1 MGSMK
6 NLRSL
11 ALMTLAGI
19 ALAGGYSGIGQT
31 ARAAETQDIVLQF
44 RGMVGDQPF
53 SCGESYSLGTPASL
67 VTPTDFRFYI
77 SDVALID
84 ANGDVVPLTL
94 QQDGKWQYETVAL
107 LDFED
112 KSAACANGTVETNDR
127 IIGTVPAGDYRG
139 LQFTLGV
146 PFELNHADATL
157 APSPLNLTSLWWNWQ
172 FGYKFARVDLSNQ
185 NQTGMLPGQAPKHEG
200 QHDQSQSHE
209 DESNIGFAIHLG
221 STGCEMAEGTQS
233 PSSCSNPNTST
244 ITLTNF
250 DPSQNVVVADLAAL
264 VANTDLSR
272 NQPDTAPGCM
282 SEPSDSDCAGIME
295 AIGLAFNGT
304 AAPDQTFFR
313 ME

>member
-6 NLRSL
+6 KFQSL

-19 ALAGGYSGIGQT
+19 VLADSYFGVGRS
-31 ARAAETQDIVLQF
+31 ARAAETQEVTIRF
-44 RGMVGDQPF
+44 RGMVGEQPF
-53 SCGESYSLGTPASL
+53 RCGESYSLGTTASL
-67 VTPTDFRFYI
+67 MTPTDFRLYI

-84 ANGDVVPLTL
+84 ANGNPVPLTL

-112 KSAACANGTVETNDR
+112 KSGACTNGTVEMNDR
-127 IIGTVPAGDYRG
+127 IIGTVPAGDYSG

-172 FGYKFARVDLSNQ
+172 FGYKFARIDLSHQ
-185 NQTGMLPGQAPKHEG
+185 HQTGMLPSQSLKHENNQPHG
-200 QHDQSQSHE
+200 HGE
-209 DESNIGFAIHLG
+209 ESNTGFAIHLG
-221 STGCEMAEGTQS
+221 STGCEIAEGSQS
-233 PSSCSNPNTST
+233 PSSCSYPNRSTMTFTGFNPA
-244 ITLTNF
+244 
-250 DPSQNVVVADLAAL
+250 QNVVVADLAAL

-282 SEPSDSDCAGIME
+282 SEPTDSDCAGIME

-304 AAPDQTFFR
+304 LAQDQSFFR